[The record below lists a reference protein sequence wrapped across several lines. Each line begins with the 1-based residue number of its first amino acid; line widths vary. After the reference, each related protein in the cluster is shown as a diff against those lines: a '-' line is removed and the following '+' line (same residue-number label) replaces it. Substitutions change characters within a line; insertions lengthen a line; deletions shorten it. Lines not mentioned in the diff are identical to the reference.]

1 MSTTRPIQANEQEL
15 IAHLLKL
22 GNAENLLDKIPADVS
37 PYNLQQPES
46 INLSGTDAED
56 YAGDIITVEYFDTDG
71 IRVIISLTKDKEG
84 NLLDMDFWKE
94 DFVNLKEYPTPNEIE
109 IVKSS

>member
-1 MSTTRPIQANEQEL
+1 MSNTTRPIEEKEKQL
-15 IAHLLKL
+15 IIHLLTLAK
-22 GNAENLLDKIPADVS
+22 AENLIGKIPDAVS

-46 INLSGTDAED
+46 INLSGTDAEN
-56 YAGDIITVEYFDTDG
+56 YAGDIITVEYFDEDK

-94 DFVNLKEYPTPNEIE
+94 DFVNLINYPTPDKVEFI
-109 IVKSS
+109 K